1 MDRGLPSCQRKVP
14 AMIGQTL
21 GHYQVLEEI
30 GIGGMGVVYRARD
43 LRLERDVALKVLP
56 SGLLADAGARKRF
69 RNEALALARL
79 NHPNICSIFDF
90 DTQDGVDFLVM
101 EFVPGA
107 SLHERL
113 GSGGLTPEEVPKV
126 GAQRAAGLEAAHA
139 QGVLH
144 RDLKP
149 GNLRITPDRRLK
161 ILDFGLAKFL
171 HPEASTEATLSVDE
185 TSSFS
190 GTVPYMAPEQLR
202 NDPPDPRTDIYA
214 AGAVLYECA
223 TGQRAFPERQLAKLI
238 DAILNR
244 EPEPPA
250 KVNRR
255 ISAGLD
261 TAIRKAMDRRPE
273 MRYQSARELR
283 IDFERLADAANRA
296 AIPEGERPGKFVGIA
311 AAALAMI
318 LAVGTAIGV
327 YTARRRS
334 VAREAAEGPAR
345 VHPKHRRS
353 VAVLGFKN

>member
-1 MDRGLPSCQRKVP
+1 
-14 AMIGQTL
+14 MIGQTL

-30 GIGGMGVVYRARD
+30 GFGGMGVVHRARD
-43 LRLERDVALKVLP
+43 MRLERDVALKVLP
-56 SGLLADAGARKRF
+56 AGLLADAGARKRF

-113 GSGGLTPEEVPKV
+113 GSGGLPLEEVPKV
-126 GAQRAAGLEAAHA
+126 GAQLAAGLEAAHA

-149 GNLRITPDRRLK
+149 GNLRITPDQRLK

-171 HPEASTEATLSVDE
+171 HPEASTEATLSAEE

-202 NDPPDPRTDIYA
+202 NGPADPRTDIYA

-223 TGQRAFPERQLAKLI
+223 TGQRAFE
-238 DAILNR
+238 
-244 EPEPPA
+244 
-250 KVNRR
+250 
-255 ISAGLD
+255 S
-261 TAIRKAMDRRPE
+261 RP
-273 MRYQSARELR
+273 
-283 IDFERLADAANRA
+283 RA
-296 AIPEGERPGKFVGIA
+296 AGEGEPAGSAWTGC
-311 AAALAMI
+311 
-318 LAVGTAIGV
+318 GDSQGD
-327 YTARRRS
+327 
-334 VAREAAEGPAR
+334 GPAAGDALPVGEGAAHR
-345 VHPKHRRS
+345 FRAAGWRAGSGHSRGGEAVRKIFSGRHGGAWPDSCRGRSHRAVHRAKRGEPGAS
-353 VAVLGFKN
+353 